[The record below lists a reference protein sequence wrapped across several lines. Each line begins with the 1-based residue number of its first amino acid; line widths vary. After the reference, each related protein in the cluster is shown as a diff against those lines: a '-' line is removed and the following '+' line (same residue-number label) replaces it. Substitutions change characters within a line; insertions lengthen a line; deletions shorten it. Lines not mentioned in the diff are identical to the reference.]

1 MRFQE
6 RDEYLQG
13 CIELMTTHNKSIH
26 ILTFDDRSRMTIGV
40 ANRANSSLTLPRS
53 SYIICTVIYTF
64 AYAYVQIRA
73 NTCKYAHVAAAGLNF
88 YSSYFSIALHTAEQY
103 RGTRI
108 RRIHSANPGEFIC
121 SDETEKAIPKKRIF
135 AGNAIR
141 SGFCRKNPP
150 R

>member
-1 MRFQE
+1 MKSPVVRFQE
-6 RDEYLQG
+6 RHEYLQG
-13 CIELMTTHNKSIH
+13 CIELTTTHNKSIRT
-26 ILTFDDRSRMTIGV
+26 LTFDDRSRMTIGIV
-40 ANRANSSLTLPRS
+40 ANRANSPLTLPRI
-53 SYIICTVIYTF
+53 SYIICT
-64 AYAYVQIRA
+64 RSHMH
-73 NTCKYAHVAAAGLNF
+73 TCKYAHVAAAGLNF

-108 RRIHSANPGEFIC
+108 RRIHSADPGEFIC